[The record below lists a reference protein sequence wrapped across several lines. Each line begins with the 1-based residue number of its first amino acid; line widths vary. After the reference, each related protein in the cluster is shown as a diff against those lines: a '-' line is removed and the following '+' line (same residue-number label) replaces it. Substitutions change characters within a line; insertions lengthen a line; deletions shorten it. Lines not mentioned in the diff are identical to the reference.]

1 VSAGERTTLCS
12 VGELRERV
20 GTRLGASSW
29 RFIDQPTV
37 DRFAELTGDRQW
49 IHVDPVRAALG
60 PFARTIAH
68 GFLTLSLCAWA
79 IDEALAV
86 EGAGLQV
93 NYGLDRVRFPA
104 PVPTGSSLRGVVELV
119 SVADV
124 DGGVEAVLRVTFE
137 IEGTAK
143 PGCVADVVIRFI
155 TS

>member
-1 VSAGERTTLCS
+1 MSIPSAPR
-12 VGELRERV
+12 
-20 GTRLGASSW
+20 W
-29 RFIDQPTV
+29 
-37 DRFAELTGDRQW
+37 
-49 IHVDPVRAALG
+49 G